1 MNKEMKDLKNIKYK
15 PMLLSNSNYN
25 NLSPRDTNDVNNI
38 NDFLEKEKQTH
49 TNELWSKLDKTI
61 KMQKIRVF
69 VDDYSTINNL
79 TLKESKFLL
88 SFLTTS
94 LDQKRLA
101 KSKDVIYDRE
111 NGVIKSIPSL
121 LFNQINRKFTLKRCE
136 KRQST
141 LKSLPPKK
149 VNKTRDNKAAK
160 NAGVVENLSPT
171 NIIISSTNSRSN
183 SNNNSNNNSDDE
195 NK

>member
-1 MNKEMKDLKNIKYK
+1 MNKDMKDLKNIKYK
-15 PMLLSNSNYN
+15 SMNLNNSNYN

-61 KMQKIRVF
+61 KMQKIRAF
-69 VDDYSTINNL
+69 IDDYSTINNL
-79 TLKESKFLL
+79 TSKESKNML

-94 LDQKRLA
+94 LDQKRLT

-111 NGVIKSIPSL
+111 KGIIKTIPCL

-149 VNKTRDNKAAK
+149 SNKTRDNKIAK
-160 NAGVVENLSPT
+160 NGLLQLPVS
-171 NIIISSTNSRSN
+171 NINSATTSRN
-183 SNNNSNNNSDDE
+183 ASNNNSDDE

>member
-1 MNKEMKDLKNIKYK
+1 MSKEMKDLKNIKYK
-15 PMLLSNSNYN
+15 SMLLSNSNYN

-61 KMQKIRVF
+61 KMQKIRLF

-79 TLKESKFLL
+79 TAKESKILL

-111 NGVIKSIPSL
+111 TGVIKSIPSL
-121 LFNQINRKFTLKRCE
+121 LFNQISRKFTLKRCE

-160 NAGVVENLSPT
+160 NTGIIGNVNHT
-171 NIIISSTNSRSN
+171 NVIVSSNNSR
-183 SNNNSNNNSDDE
+183 NNSNNNSDDE
-195 NK
+195 K

>member
-1 MNKEMKDLKNIKYK
+1 
-15 PMLLSNSNYN
+15 
-25 NLSPRDTNDVNNI
+25 
-38 NDFLEKEKQTH
+38 
-49 TNELWSKLDKTI
+49 
-61 KMQKIRVF
+61 MQKIRVF

-79 TLKESKFLL
+79 TVKESKFLL
-88 SFLTTS
+88 TFLTTS
-94 LDQKRLA
+94 LDQKRLS

-111 NGVIKSIPSL
+111 NGLIKSIPCL

>member
-1 MNKEMKDLKNIKYK
+1 
-15 PMLLSNSNYN
+15 MLLSNSNYN

-121 LFNQINRKFTLKRCE
+121 LFNQLNRKFTLKRCE

-183 SNNNSNNNSDDE
+183 SNNNSDDE

>member
-1 MNKEMKDLKNIKYK
+1 MSKEMKDLKNIKYK
-15 PMLLSNSNYN
+15 SMLLSNSTYN

-69 VDDYSTINNL
+69 IEDYSTINNL
-79 TLKESKFLL
+79 TAKESKFLL
-88 SFLTTS
+88 TFLTTA
-94 LDQKRLA
+94 LEQKRLSKA
-101 KSKDVIYDRE
+101 KDVIYDRE
-111 NGVIKSIPSL
+111 NGVIKSIPCL

-141 LKSLPPKK
+141 LKCLPPKRT
-149 VNKTRDNKAAK
+149 NKTRDNKGTK
-160 NAGVVENLSPT
+160 LAG
-171 NIIISSTNSRSN
+171 ISSSSNSR
-183 SNNNSNNNSDDE
+183 NNSNHNSDDDT
-195 NK
+195 K

>member
-15 PMLLSNSNYN
+15 SMLLSNSNYN
-25 NLSPRDTNDVNNI
+25 NLSPRETNDVNNI

-69 VDDYSTINNL
+69 VENYATINNL
-79 TLKESKFLL
+79 TAKESKTLL
-88 SFLTTS
+88 SFLATG
-94 LDQKRLA
+94 LDQKRLSKA
-101 KSKDVIYDRE
+101 KDVIYDRE
-111 NGVIKSIPSL
+111 TGIIKSIPCL

-141 LKSLPPKK
+141 LKSLPPKRT
-149 VNKTRDNKAAK
+149 NKTRDNKAAK
-160 NAGVVENLSPT
+160 ISG
-171 NIIISSTNSRSN
+171 ISSLTNSI
-183 SNNNSNNNSDDE
+183 NNSNNNSDDDA
-195 NK
+195 K

>member
-15 PMLLSNSNYN
+15 SMLLSNNNYN

-49 TNELWSKLDKTI
+49 TNELWNKLDKTI

-79 TLKESKFLL
+79 TVKESKFLL

-94 LDQKRLA
+94 LDQKRLS

-111 NGVIKSIPSL
+111 IGVIKSIPCL

-160 NAGVVENLSPT
+160 NAGIVGNISPT
-171 NIIISSTNSRSN
+171 NVIISSNNSKNNSR
-183 SNNNSNNNSDDE
+183 NNSNNNSDDE
-195 NK
+195 K

>member
-15 PMLLSNSNYN
+15 SMLLNNN

-79 TLKESKFLL
+79 TSKESKTLL
-88 SFLTTS
+88 SFLTTG
-94 LDQKRLA
+94 LDQKRLSKA
-101 KSKDVIYDRE
+101 KDVIYDRE
-111 NGVIKSIPSL
+111 NGVIKSIPCL
-121 LFNQINRKFTLKRCE
+121 LFNQISRKFTLKRCE

-141 LKSLPPKK
+141 LKSLPPKRG
-149 VNKTRDNKAAK
+149 NKTRDNKAAK
-160 NAGVVENLSPT
+160 NLGLPGSPL
-171 NIIISSTNSRSN
+171 NIIISSHSSR
-183 SNNNSNNNSDDE
+183 NNSNNNSDDDT
-195 NK
+195 K

>member
-1 MNKEMKDLKNIKYK
+1 MSKEMKDLKNIKYK
-15 PMLLSNSNYN
+15 SMLLSNSNYN

-69 VDDYSTINNL
+69 IEDYSTINNL
-79 TLKESKFLL
+79 TAKESKFLL
-88 SFLTTS
+88 SFLTTAIEK
-94 LDQKRLA
+94 KRISKA
-101 KSKDVIYDRE
+101 KDVIYDRE
-111 NGVIKSIPSL
+111 NGVIKSIPCL

-141 LKSLPPKK
+141 LKCLPPKK
-149 VNKTRDNKAAK
+149 TNKTRDNKGAK
-160 NAGVVENLSPT
+160 LAG
-171 NIIISSTNSRSN
+171 ISSSSNSR
-183 SNNNSNNNSDDE
+183 NNSNHNSDDDT
-195 NK
+195 K

>member
-1 MNKEMKDLKNIKYK
+1 
-15 PMLLSNSNYN
+15 MLLSNNNYN

-49 TNELWSKLDKTI
+49 TNELWNKLDKTI

-79 TLKESKFLL
+79 TVKESKFLL
-88 SFLTTS
+88 TFLTTS
-94 LDQKRLA
+94 LDQKRLS

-111 NGVIKSIPSL
+111 SGIIKSIPCL

-160 NAGVVENLSPT
+160 NAGIVGNISPT
-171 NIIISSTNSRSN
+171 NVIISSNNSKNNSR
-183 SNNNSNNNSDDE
+183 NNSNNNSDDE
-195 NK
+195 K

>member
-1 MNKEMKDLKNIKYK
+1 MKDLKNIKYK
-15 PMLLSNSNYN
+15 SMLLSNSTYN

-69 VDDYSTINNL
+69 IEDYSTINNL
-79 TLKESKFLL
+79 TAKESKFLL
-88 SFLTTS
+88 SFLTTA
-94 LDQKRLA
+94 LEQKRLSKA
-101 KSKDVIYDRE
+101 KDVIYDRE
-111 NGVIKSIPSL
+111 NGVIKSIPCL

-141 LKSLPPKK
+141 LKCLPPKRT
-149 VNKTRDNKAAK
+149 NKTRDNKGTK
-160 NAGVVENLSPT
+160 LAG
-171 NIIISSTNSRSN
+171 ISSSSNSR
-183 SNNNSNNNSDDE
+183 NNSNHNSDDDT
-195 NK
+195 K

>member
-1 MNKEMKDLKNIKYK
+1 MSKEMKDLKNIKYK
-15 PMLLSNSNYN
+15 SMLLSNSNYN

-69 VDDYSTINNL
+69 IDHYSTINNL
-79 TLKESKFLL
+79 TAKESKTLL
-88 SFLTTS
+88 AFLTTS
-94 LDQKRLA
+94 LDQKRLS
-101 KSKDVIYDRE
+101 KVKDVIYDRE
-111 NGVIKSIPSL
+111 NGVIKSIPCL

-141 LKSLPPKK
+141 LKCLPPKK
-149 VNKTRDNKAAK
+149 TNKTRDNKGAK
-160 NAGVVENLSPT
+160 LAG
-171 NIIISSTNSRSN
+171 ISSSSNSR
-183 SNNNSNNNSDDE
+183 NNSNHNSDDDT
-195 NK
+195 K

>member
-1 MNKEMKDLKNIKYK
+1 MSKDMKDLKNIKYK
-15 PMLLSNSNYN
+15 SMLLSNSTYN

-69 VDDYSTINNL
+69 IEDYSTINNL
-79 TLKESKFLL
+79 TAKESKFLL
-88 SFLTTS
+88 TFLTTA
-94 LDQKRLA
+94 LEQKRLSKA
-101 KSKDVIYDRE
+101 KDVIYDRE
-111 NGVIKSIPSL
+111 NGVIKSIPCL

-141 LKSLPPKK
+141 LKCLPPKRT
-149 VNKTRDNKAAK
+149 NKTRDNKGTK
-160 NAGVVENLSPT
+160 LAG
-171 NIIISSTNSRSN
+171 ISSSSNSR
-183 SNNNSNNNSDDE
+183 NNSNHNSDDDT
-195 NK
+195 K

>member
-15 PMLLSNSNYN
+15 SMLLSNNNYN

-49 TNELWSKLDKTI
+49 TNELWNKLDKTI

-79 TLKESKFLL
+79 TVKESKFLL
-88 SFLTTS
+88 TFLTTS
-94 LDQKRLA
+94 LDQKRLS

-111 NGVIKSIPSL
+111 NGLIKSIPCL

-160 NAGVVENLSPT
+160 NAGIIGNISPT
-171 NIIISSTNSRSN
+171 NVIISSNNSKNNSR
-183 SNNNSNNNSDDE
+183 NNSNNNSDDE
-195 NK
+195 K

>member
-1 MNKEMKDLKNIKYK
+1 MSKEMKDLKNIKYK
-15 PMLLSNSNYN
+15 SMLLSNNNYN

-61 KMQKIRVF
+61 KMQKIRLF
-69 VDDYSTINNL
+69 IDDYSTINNL
-79 TLKESKFLL
+79 TVKESKILL

-94 LDQKRLA
+94 LDQKRLS

-111 NGVIKSIPSL
+111 NGIIKSIPCL

-160 NAGVVENLSPT
+160 IAGLSGVHQ
-171 NIIISSTNSRSN
+171 NIIISSPNSR
-183 SNNNSNNNSDDE
+183 NNSNNNSDDD

>member
-1 MNKEMKDLKNIKYK
+1 MKDLKNIKYK
-15 PMLLSNSNYN
+15 SMLLSNNNYN

-49 TNELWSKLDKTI
+49 TNELWNKLDKTI

-79 TLKESKFLL
+79 TVKESKFLL
-88 SFLTTS
+88 TFLTTS
-94 LDQKRLA
+94 LDQKRLS

-111 NGVIKSIPSL
+111 NGLIKSIPCL

-160 NAGVVENLSPT
+160 NSGIVGNISPT
-171 NIIISSTNSRSN
+171 NVIISSNNSKNNSR
-183 SNNNSNNNSDDE
+183 NNSNNNSDDE
-195 NK
+195 R

>member
-1 MNKEMKDLKNIKYK
+1 MSKEMKDLKNIKYK
-15 PMLLSNSNYN
+15 SMLLSNSTYN

-49 TNELWSKLDKTI
+49 TNELWSKLDNTI

-69 VDDYSTINNL
+69 IEDYSTINNL
-79 TLKESKFLL
+79 TAKESKFLL
-88 SFLTTS
+88 SFLTTG
-94 LDQKRLA
+94 LEQKRLSKA
-101 KSKDVIYDRE
+101 KDVIYDRE
-111 NGVIKSIPSL
+111 TGVIKSIPCL

-141 LKSLPPKK
+141 LKCLPPKRT
-149 VNKTRDNKAAK
+149 NKTRDNKGTK
-160 NAGVVENLSPT
+160 LAGV
-171 NIIISSTNSRSN
+171 SSTANSR
-183 SNNNSNNNSDDE
+183 NNSNNNSDDD

>member
-1 MNKEMKDLKNIKYK
+1 MSKEMKDLKNIKYK
-15 PMLLSNSNYN
+15 SMLLSNSTYN

-69 VDDYSTINNL
+69 IEDYSTINNL
-79 TLKESKFLL
+79 TTKESKLLL
-88 SFLTTS
+88 SFLTTG
-94 LDQKRLA
+94 LEQKRLSKA
-101 KSKDVIYDRE
+101 KDVIYDRE
-111 NGVIKSIPSL
+111 AGVIKSIPCL

-141 LKSLPPKK
+141 LKCLPPKRT
-149 VNKTRDNKAAK
+149 NKTRDNKGTK
-160 NAGVVENLSPT
+160 LAGV
-171 NIIISSTNSRSN
+171 SSTANSR
-183 SNNNSNNNSDDE
+183 NNSNNNSDDD

>member
-1 MNKEMKDLKNIKYK
+1 
-15 PMLLSNSNYN
+15 MLLSNSTYN

-69 VDDYSTINNL
+69 IDDYSTINNL
-79 TLKESKFLL
+79 TAKESKFLL
-88 SFLTTS
+88 SFLTTG
-94 LDQKRLA
+94 LEQKRLSKA
-101 KSKDVIYDRE
+101 KDVIYDRE
-111 NGVIKSIPSL
+111 AGVIKSIPCL

-141 LKSLPPKK
+141 LKCLPPKK
-149 VNKTRDNKAAK
+149 TNKTRDNKGTK
-160 NAGVVENLSPT
+160 LAGVS
-171 NIIISSTNSRSN
+171 SSTNSR
-183 SNNNSNNNSDDE
+183 NNSNNNSDDE
-195 NK
+195 SK

>member
-1 MNKEMKDLKNIKYK
+1 MSKEMKDLKNIKYK
-15 PMLLSNSNYN
+15 SMLLSNSNYN

-69 VDDYSTINNL
+69 IDEYSTINNL
-79 TLKESKFLL
+79 TSKESKNLL
-88 SFLTTS
+88 LFLTTG
-94 LDQKRLA
+94 LDQKRLS

-111 NGVIKSIPSL
+111 NGVIKSIPCL
-121 LFNQINRKFTLKRCE
+121 LFNQISRKFTLKRCE

-160 NAGVVENLSPT
+160 NSGVNGNINPA
-171 NIIISSTNSRSN
+171 NIIISSR
-183 SNNNSNNNSDDE
+183 NNSNNNSRNNSNHNSDDD
-195 NK
+195 K

>member
-1 MNKEMKDLKNIKYK
+1 MSKEMKDLKNIKYK
-15 PMLLSNSNYN
+15 SMLLSNSTYN

-69 VDDYSTINNL
+69 IEDYSTINNL
-79 TLKESKFLL
+79 TAKESKFLL
-88 SFLTTS
+88 SFLTTG
-94 LDQKRLA
+94 LEQKRLSKA
-101 KSKDVIYDRE
+101 KDVIYDRE
-111 NGVIKSIPSL
+111 TGVIKSIPCL

-141 LKSLPPKK
+141 LKCLPPKRT
-149 VNKTRDNKAAK
+149 NKTRDNKGTK
-160 NAGVVENLSPT
+160 LAGV
-171 NIIISSTNSRSN
+171 SSNANSR
-183 SNNNSNNNSDDE
+183 NNSNHNSDDDS
-195 NK
+195 K